1 MPLLKFLFQVGDAVA
16 FADQKYKK
24 VIDQIRGL
32 VDHPFIIP
40 FHGLDD
46 GLDGLLADL
55 LCHSRDP
62 GLEQG
67 CGVGLLRHPL
77 VTAFDHAFKLADKT
91 ETGRHGVPPT
101 GLRAFV
107 ADRPVRN
114 GADKKGVRIAV
125 YRNGD
130 KMKEVAAGLPFC
142 P

>member
-1 MPLLKFLFQVGDAVA
+1 MPPLQFLFQIGDAVA

-40 FHGLDD
+40 FHGLDY

-55 LCHSRDP
+55 LCHSGDP

-101 GLRAFV
+101 RPRAFV
-107 ADRPVRN
+107 AGRPVRN
-114 GADKKGVRIAV
+114 GADKKSVRIAV
-125 YRNGD
+125 SGD
-130 KMKEVAAGLPFC
+130 GDQMQIIAAGLPFC